1 MKKEWR
7 EPTIT
12 RITAEELKKYIE
24 ANAASINCRH
34 FNAR

>member
-12 RITAEELKKYIE
+12 RITAEELKKII
-24 ANAASINCRH
+24 AASAKSIICDRL
-34 FNAR
+34 FMR